1 MREVEKKYQN
11 HLFLFLMFVCFV
23 SLVGLY
29 PVLPS
34 SLVDDVYLPI
44 YLN

>member
-11 HLFLFLMFVCFV
+11 HLFLFLMFVCSV

-29 PVLPS
+29 PVLPF
-34 SLVDDVYLPI
+34 SLLDDV
-44 YLN
+44 